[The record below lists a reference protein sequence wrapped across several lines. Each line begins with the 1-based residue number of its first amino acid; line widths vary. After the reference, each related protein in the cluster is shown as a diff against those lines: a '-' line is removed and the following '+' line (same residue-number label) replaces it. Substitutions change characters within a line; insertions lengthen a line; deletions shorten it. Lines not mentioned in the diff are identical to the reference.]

1 MNPPVIFLLLLLNF
15 GRFHISE
22 EIQNVNDS
30 SESLEE
36 SPHARS
42 KRNEDQTRD
51 FFWVF
56 EKIAIIKK
64 HNELRRREK
73 AANMQKMV
81 SGNYCDVTWLRQT
94 LVKIVLVRNT
104 SRLNN
109 KTIPVKKVISLHKTV
124 FKKTPN
130 KQQTTIK
137 QKTILKNPPIFFFQS
152 LTFKHMARYTFR
164 YI

>member
-1 MNPPVIFLLLLLNF
+1 M
-15 GRFHISE
+15 
-22 EIQNVNDS
+22 NDS

-51 FFWVF
+51 FFWDF

-81 SGNYCDVTWLRQT
+81 SVHGKWELCNIPGFT
-94 LVKIVLVRNT
+94 LTDISKNGR
-104 SRLNN
+104 
-109 KTIPVKKVISLHKTV
+109 TI
-124 FKKTPN
+124 
-130 KQQTTIK
+130 
-137 QKTILKNPPIFFFQS
+137 
-152 LTFKHMARYTFR
+152 
-164 YI
+164 